1 MIKLAQRLGASR
13 FEADEFYW
21 QALAAFQRQDYEEAL
36 ALIDSAIQRHPSY
49 AEYHATLGWFH
60 HERDATSQARSAF
73 DHALTINPYE
83 MLANYGLGILA
94 YKDKDWEA
102 AASYFLNAIAAQPN
116 RPETLYYLSLVQHR
130 QGENKR
136 AIQWMQRA
144 KEAFSSAGDNR
155 ERQCLSW
162 IRQYEKLSKEDMTRV

>member
-13 FEADEFYW
+13 FEADELYS
-21 QALAAFQRQDYEEAL
+21 QALAAFQREDYEEAL
-36 ALIDSAIQRHPSY
+36 ALIDGAIQRHPSY

-60 HERDATSQARSAF
+60 YACGATLHARSAF

-83 MLANYGLGILA
+83 MLANYGLGMLA

-130 QGENKR
+130 LEDNKR
-136 AIQWMQRA
+136 AIQWMKSAR
-144 KEAFSSAGDNR
+144 EAFSSAGDNR

-162 IRQYEKLSKEDMTRV
+162 IRQYEKLTKEDMARA